1 MPLFQ
6 IFVQLYY
13 AWRGRRVLV
22 HVRLREC
29 TAMQDMQVDR
39 EEDAEYWG
47 HNQK

>member
-13 AWRGRRVLV
+13 AWRGRRVRVLV

-29 TAMQDMQVDR
+29 TAMQDMQVDWAGSR
-39 EEDAEYWG
+39 G
-47 HNQK
+47 GR